1 MKRIVLFMLLALC
14 AGLAGAQQAGTASL
28 KERMGPGKFKAAGL
42 NKLSG
47 SELKQLNAWFNG
59 EKTVVVEK
67 TVIVEKPA
75 EAGMA
80 APKQATDDINSSL
93 VGEFKGWRGNTVFT
107 LENGQVWQQ
116 SDNKEMYAKK
126 LVNPAVRLTH
136 SSLAGWRMQV
146 DGYSSW
152 VKVKRVK

>member
-28 KERMGPGKFKAAGL
+28 QERMSPEQFKAAGL
-42 NKLSG
+42 NKLSE

-75 EAGMA
+75 EVGIVA
-80 APKQATDDINSSL
+80 KQDTSDINSRL
-93 VGEFKGWRGNTVFT
+93 VGEFKGWRGSTVFT

-116 SDNKEMYAKK
+116 ADSSEMFASK
-126 LVNPAVRLTH
+126 VMNPKVKI
-136 SSLAGWRMQV
+136 
-146 DGYSSW
+146 GYSGFSGW
-152 VKVKRVK
+152 KLQVEGYNSLVKVKRVK

>member
-14 AGLAGAQQAGTASL
+14 AGLASAQQAGTASL
-28 KERMGPGKFKAAGL
+28 KERMSPEQFKAAGL
-42 NKLSG
+42 NKLSD

-75 EAGMA
+75 EVGIVA
-80 APKQATDDINSSL
+80 KQETSDINSRL

-116 SDNKEMYAKK
+116 SDNEEMYAKK
-126 LVNPAVRLTH
+126 LINPAARLTH

>member
-1 MKRIVLFMLLALC
+1 MKRIALFMLLALGS
-14 AGLAGAQQAGTASL
+14 GLAGAQQAGTSSL
-28 KERMGPGKFKAAGL
+28 KDRMSPEQFKAAGL
-42 NKLSG
+42 NKLSDG
-47 SELKQLNAWFNG
+47 ELKQLNAWFNG
-59 EKTVVVEK
+59 EKIVVVEK

-80 APKQATDDINSSL
+80 APKQVTDDIKSRL

-116 SDNKEMYAKK
+116 SDSTEMYAKK
-126 LVNPAVRLTH
+126 LLNPGVLLTH
-136 SSLAGWRMQV
+136 SSLAGWRLQV
-146 DGYSSW
+146 DGYNSW

>member
-14 AGLAGAQQAGTASL
+14 AGLASAQQAGTASL
-28 KERMGPGKFKAAGL
+28 KERMSPEQFKAAGL
-42 NKLSG
+42 NKLSD

-75 EAGMA
+75 EVGIVA
-80 APKQATDDINSSL
+80 KQETSDINSRL

-126 LVNPAVRLTH
+126 LINPAARLTH

>member
-14 AGLAGAQQAGTASL
+14 AGLASAQQAGTSSI
-28 KERMGPGKFKAAGL
+28 KERMSPEQFKAAGL
-42 NKLSG
+42 NKLSD

-75 EAGMA
+75 EVGIVA
-80 APKQATDDINSSL
+80 KQETSDINSRL

-126 LVNPAVRLTH
+126 LINPAARLTH

>member
-14 AGLAGAQQAGTASL
+14 SGLAGAQQAGAASI
-28 KERMGPGKFKAAGL
+28 KDRMSPEQFKAAGL
-42 NKLSG
+42 NKLSD

-80 APKQATDDINSSL
+80 APKQATDDIKSRL

-116 SDNKEMYAKK
+116 SDNSEMYAKK
-126 LVNPAVRLTH
+126 LINPEALLTH

-146 DGYSSW
+146 KGYNSW

>member
-14 AGLAGAQQAGTASL
+14 AGLASAQQAGTASL
-28 KERMGPGKFKAAGL
+28 KERMSPEQVKAAGL
-42 NKLSG
+42 NKLSD

-75 EAGMA
+75 EVGIVA
-80 APKQATDDINSSL
+80 KQETSDINSRL

-126 LVNPAVRLTH
+126 LINPAARLTH